1 MLLRHVLIKPSS
13 MLKSIIGFSI
23 HNKLIV
29 GIFTLVLIVY
39 GAYSVTRLPIDA
51 VPDITNN
58 QVMIITTSPSLGA
71 ADIERLI
78 TFPIEQ
84 NTRNI
89 PGIIEQRSF
98 SRFGLSLVTLV
109 FDDNTDIYW
118 ARQQISERLVQV
130 QEQIPSGL
138 GVPTMGPVTT
148 GLGEIFQYVIRPEP
162 GYESKYDATELRTI
176 QDWVVRRQLL
186 GTKGVADVSSFGG
199 KLKQY
204 EIAVNTDKL
213 EAHNLT
219 ITDVLVALE
228 KNNQNTGGAY
238 IEKGPAVLYIRT
250 EGLLNTMDDIG
261 ATPVLQT
268 DNGIPILIRDIGT
281 LHEGYATRY
290 GAMCYNGDG
299 EVAGG
304 IVMMLKGANSSDVIE
319 DVKSKIALI
328 QETLPEG
335 LKIEAFL
342 DRTKMVDNALDTVT
356 TNLLEGA
363 LIVLFVL
370 VLFLGNFRAGLIV
383 ASVIPLA
390 MLFAVIMM
398 NLFGVGGN
406 LMSLG
411 ALDFGL
417 IVDGTVIIVEAILHR
432 IETNKLF
439 HGVHK
444 IDQQTMNEQVEYS
457 SGKIM
462 KSAAFGQVIIL
473 IVYLPFFALRGIEGK
488 MFQPMAMTVS
498 FAIIG
503 AFILSLTYV
512 PMMSSLFLSKKISH
526 RKTFADKMMAGIQRV
541 YQPML
546 EKALRFPKTI
556 VFASIA
562 LFTLSVYV
570 LGSLGG
576 EFIPELEEGD
586 FAVETRVLPGSSLTT
601 TIKATQQ
608 TAAILVDQFPEVEK
622 VVTKIG
628 SGEIPTDPM
637 PMEAS
642 DMMVILKPKSE
653 WTSATT
659 FDELAEKMSAAVS
672 VIPGVTVGF
681 QFPVQMRFNELM
693 TGARQDVVCK
703 IFGENLD
710 SLAYYAGLVG
720 AIAQTVEGAKD
731 IYVEPVTGMPQI
743 VVNYKRDV
751 IAQHG
756 LNIEDVNRVVEA
768 AFAGTVC
775 GQVFE
780 NERRFDMVVRLESE
794 SRKSVED
801 VQNLLI
807 SSPEGSQIPLRQLA
821 DVTIQVGPNQIQ
833 REEAQRR
840 ITVGFNVRGR
850 DVQSLVKELEQK
862 IKGQI
867 KLPSG
872 YYVTYGG
879 QFENLTAAKQRL
891 GLAVPVALLLIF
903 LLLYFAFHSV
913 RQGLLIYSA
922 IPLAAIGGILTLW
935 LIGMP
940 FSISAGVGFIALFGV
955 AVLNGIVLITE
966 FNSLKADGVK
976 NQHERIITG
985 TRILL
990 RPVLM
995 TAAVASLGFLPMA
1008 LSNGAGAEVQRPL
1021 ASVVI
1026 GGLITATI
1034 LTLFVLPVLYNIY
1047 NRDGKP
1053 QKHRSGLAL
1062 LRLRLRAI
1070 KKRKNSRRNLGFV
1083 LFFLLFTI
1091 PSWSQSPTISLE
1103 NAIDSAMNNNLDV
1116 LVAAL
1121 NKNAAAS
1128 AEKTAWQIPATEIG
1142 FESGQINSYATDNRF
1157 TVAQSFDFPTVYT
1170 ERSKLLRAESG
1181 IAAENELLTRLEV
1194 RRQVTTLYYRLLVLD
1209 EKRKILRS
1217 YDSICNLQSQ
1227 RQTDA
1232 LTSGESTILEKVSA
1246 ESKQQ
1251 SVAMELSQVN
1261 AAFLSAQIALS
1272 QLMHT
1277 QILYRPDSRD
1287 IRLSAV
1293 VTTDTSAARAH
1304 PISRIA
1310 AYERDVAF
1318 RNMRIAKQSFLPRF
1332 SVGYY
1337 NMSIVGWQLVDHTDR
1352 YFNSRY
1358 RFASVAVGISVPLS
1372 FRATSAQ
1379 IRQQQFRYQ
1388 AMSMQYSATTW
1399 YWQNEIRIVNSDLA
1413 QSASSLLYFETS
1425 GLPNAALIESAAQTR
1440 FAEGDISYFE
1450 WMILMEQAITIRKD
1464 YLSTVEKWNNNIITV
1479 KYTSA
1484 NL

>member
-1 MLLRHVLIKPSS
+1 

-23 HNKLIV
+23 RNKLII
-29 GIFTLVLIVY
+29 GMFTLALVAF
-39 GAYSVTRLPIDA
+39 GAYNVTKLPIDA

-58 QVMIITTSPSLGA
+58 QVMVITTSPSLGA

-98 SRFGLSLVTLV
+98 SRFGLSLVTIV

-118 ARQQISERLVQV
+118 ARQQVSERLVQV
-130 QEQIPSGL
+130 QEQIPAGL
-138 GVPTMGPVTT
+138 GVPSMGPVTT

-162 GYESKYDATELRTI
+162 GYESKYDAMELRTI

-186 GTKGVADVSSFGG
+186 GTEGIADVSSFGG

-213 EAHNLT
+213 QAHNLT
-219 ITDVLVALE
+219 ISDVLTALE

-238 IEKGPAVLYIRT
+238 IEKGPMVLYIRT
-250 EGLLNTMDDIG
+250 EGLVKTNDEIG
-261 ATPVLQT
+261 VIPVAQT
-268 DNGIPILIRDIGT
+268 DKGVPVLIRDIGT
-281 LHEGYATRY
+281 VQQGYSTRY

-319 DVKSKIALI
+319 NVKSKIASI
-328 QETLPEG
+328 QETLPKG
-335 LKIEAFL
+335 VKIEAFL
-342 DRTKMVDNALDTVT
+342 DRTKMVNNALDTVT
-356 TNLLEGA
+356 TNLMEGA
-363 LIVLFVL
+363 LIVVFVL
-370 VLFLGNFRAGLIV
+370 VLFLGNFRAGLLV

-390 MLFAVIMM
+390 MLFAIIMM

-432 IETNKLF
+432 LHHNKLF
-439 HGVHK
+439 HNVNS
-444 IDQQTMNEQVEYS
+444 IDQQTMNEEVEFS

-473 IVYLPFFALRGIEGK
+473 IVYLPFFALQGIEGK

-503 AFILSLTYV
+503 AFLLSLTYV

-526 RKTFADKMMAGIQRV
+526 KKTFADKMMEAVQRV
-541 YQPML
+541 YQPAL
-546 EKALRFPKTI
+546 ERVLKFPKTI
-556 VFASIA
+556 VAISIG
-562 LFTLSVYV
+562 LFIISVFILSRM
-570 LGSLGG
+570 GG

-586 FAVETRVLPGSSLTT
+586 FAVETRVLTGSSLTT

-642 DMMVILKPKSE
+642 DMMVVLKPKKE
-653 WTSATT
+653 WTSAKS
-659 FDELAEKMSAAVS
+659 FDELAEKMSEAVS

-710 SLAYYAGLVG
+710 SLAYYAEKVG
-720 AIAQTVEGAKD
+720 AVVSTVDGAKD
-731 IYVEPVTGMPQI
+731 LYVEPVTGMPQI
-743 VVNYKRDV
+743 VVDYKRDA
-751 IAQHG
+751 IAQYG
-756 LNIEDVNRVVEA
+756 LSVEEVNRVVES
-768 AFAGTVC
+768 AFAGAVC

-780 NERRFDMVVRLESE
+780 DERRFDMVVRLESE
-794 SRKSVED
+794 SRTRIED

-807 SSPEGSQIPLRQLA
+807 STPAGTQVPLRQLA
-821 DVTIQVGPNQIQ
+821 DVGIKVGPNQIQ

-850 DVQSLVKELEQK
+850 DVQSLVKELEGK
-862 IKGQI
+862 IKSQV

-872 YYVTYGG
+872 YYITYGG
-879 QFENLTAAKQRL
+879 QFENLTAAKKRL
-891 GLAVPVALLLIF
+891 GLAVPVALVLIF
-903 LLLYFAFHSV
+903 LLLYFAFKSV

-922 IPLAAIGGILTLW
+922 IPLAAIGGIFTLW
-935 LIGMP
+935 IIGMP

-966 FNSLKADGVK
+966 FNSLEANGMKD
-976 NQHERIITG
+976 QYQRIITG

-1034 LTLFVLPVLYNIY
+1034 LTLFVLPVLYNMF
-1047 NRDGKP
+1047 NHNTEAPKKGG
-1053 QKHRSGLAL
+1053 GLA
-1062 LRLRLRAI
+1062 RLREQL
-1070 KKRKNSRRNLGFV
+1070 KKMKKKKAHTKPGTAL
-1083 LFFLLFTI
+1083 LFLLFFST
-1091 PSWSQSPTISLE
+1091 PLWSQQPVISLE
-1103 NAIDSAMNNNLDV
+1103 AAIDSAMKQNQEV
-1116 LVAAL
+1116 LIAAM
-1121 NKNAAAS
+1121 NVNAATA
-1128 AEKTAWQIPATEIG
+1128 AQKTAWQIPATEIG
-1142 FESGQINSYATDNRF
+1142 FESGQINSYAKDNRF
-1157 TVAQSFDFPTVYT
+1157 TVAQSFDFPTVYGQ
-1170 ERSKLLRAESG
+1170 RSKMLKAETG
-1181 IAAENELLTRLEV
+1181 AAVQNELLMRLEV
-1194 RRQVTTLYYRLLVLD
+1194 RRQITSLYYKLLVLN
-1209 EKRKILRS
+1209 EQRKVLKR
-1217 YDSICNLQSQ
+1217 YDSLCTIQVQ
-1227 RQTDA
+1227 RQTLSFNA
-1232 LTSGESTILEKVSA
+1232 GASNILEKTSA
-1246 ESKQQ
+1246 ETKQS
-1251 SVAMELSQVN
+1251 SVANEIVQLE
-1261 AAFLSAQIALS
+1261 AEFLSTQIALS

-1277 QILYRPDSRD
+1277 QTLYQPD
-1287 IRLSAV
+1287 
-1293 VTTDTSAARAH
+1293 ARS
-1304 PISRIA
+1304 SRITAPLDADTTGAVSHPQARMA
-1310 AYERDVAF
+1310 ALNREMAMRD
-1318 RNMRIAKQSFLPRF
+1318 MRIARQSFLPRF
-1332 SVGYY
+1332 TLGYY
-1337 NMSIVGWQLVDHTDR
+1337 NMSITGWQIVDNADV
-1352 YFNSRY
+1352 YFNNSY
-1358 RFASVAVGISVPLS
+1358 RFSSFAVGVSVPLFFNS
-1372 FRATSAQ
+1372 NAAQ
-1379 IRQQQFRYQ
+1379 VRYKRFGYQ
-1388 AMSMQYSATTW
+1388 AAEMNYSATVW
-1399 YWQNEIRIVNSDLA
+1399 NKQNEIKRLNAGLA
-1413 QSASSLLYFETS
+1413 QSASSLQYFEKS
-1425 GLPNAALIESAAQTR
+1425 GLPNADVIETAAQQR
-1440 FAEGDISYFE
+1440 LQQGEISYFE
-1450 WMILMEQAITIRKD
+1450 WMVLMEQSIGIRRD
-1464 YLSTVEKWNNNIITV
+1464 YLNAIDKWNNDVIGLRFA
-1479 KYTSA
+1479 SA
-1484 NL
+1484 KL